1 MLAKCQGMLV
11 QIKMTP
17 AVSKSFRAVLP
28 GMTCDQ
34 VALLRRYSADNFAA
48 SAVFDES
55 GDVIWLA
62 TRDRT
67 RSAAAHRRSA
77 RAVLAKLRIPTAG
90 LKGAWLVLA
99 TEEAVRAA
107 AVAQSCCAAT
117 GNHHH
122 QETSHGAANES
133 SSTPR
138 EDGEAKVILFGRQA
152 RGAGKLSFEVM
163 R

>member
-1 MLAKCQGMLV
+1 MLEVNVSYTC

-48 SAVFDES
+48 SAVFVES

-67 RSAAAHRRSA
+67 RALLAHRRSA
-77 RAVLAKLRIPTAG
+77 RAVLAKLNINCSLRG
-90 LKGAWLVLA
+90 VWMVLA
-99 TEEAVRAA
+99 TEEAVRAE
-107 AVAQSCCAAT
+107 SC
-117 GNHHH
+117 HH
-122 QETSHGAANES
+122 QETPHGAANES

-138 EDGEAKVILFGRQA
+138 EDGEAKVILLGRQA

>member
-11 QIKMTP
+11 QIKMTS

-48 SAVFDES
+48 SAVFVES

-67 RSAAAHRRSA
+67 RALLAHRRSA
-77 RAVLAKLRIPTAG
+77 RAVLAKLNINCSLRGI
-90 LKGAWLVLA
+90 WMVLA

-107 AVAQSCCAAT
+107 AAAQSCR
-117 GNHHH
+117 H
-122 QETSHGAANES
+122 QETPHGAES

-138 EDGEAKVILFGRQA
+138 EDGEAKVILLGRQA

>member
-1 MLAKCQGMLV
+1 M
-11 QIKMTP
+11 
-17 AVSKSFRAVLP
+17 
-28 GMTCDQ
+28 
-34 VALLRRYSADNFAA
+34 ALLRRYSADKFAA
-48 SAVFDES
+48 SAVFVES

-67 RSAAAHRRSA
+67 RALLAHRRPA
-77 RAVLAKLRIPTAG
+77 RAVLAKLNINCSLRGI
-90 LKGAWLVLA
+90 WMVLA

-107 AVAQSCCAAT
+107 AAAQSC
-117 GNHHH
+117 HH
-122 QETSHGAANES
+122 QETPPGAANES

-138 EDGEAKVILFGRQA
+138 EDGEAKVILLGRQA